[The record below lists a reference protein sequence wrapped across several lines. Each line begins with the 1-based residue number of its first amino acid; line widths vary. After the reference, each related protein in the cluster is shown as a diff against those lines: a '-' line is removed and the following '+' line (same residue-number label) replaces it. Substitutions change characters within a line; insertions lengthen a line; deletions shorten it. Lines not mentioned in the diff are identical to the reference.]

1 MQYLKKV
8 LNGIC
13 NEMHVRVL
21 NIGME
26 EDHIHMYISV
36 PPVQPIPYVV
46 KILKGRTSKVLRE
59 KFKDHLKEFY
69 LNDVLWAV
77 GYFVATVGEVTHET
91 VKQYI
96 EEQGTKDIE
105 EECVELKAS
114 DFSPRSFTF

>member
-1 MQYLKKV
+1 MRYLKKV

-13 NEMHVRVL
+13 NEMHIRVL

-26 EDHIHMYISV
+26 EDHVHMYISV

-59 KFKDHLKEFY
+59 KFKDHLKEYY
-69 LNDVLWAV
+69 LDDVLWAV
-77 GYFVATVGEVTHET
+77 GYFVATVGEVTHEI

-96 EEQGTKDIE
+96 EEQGIKDIE
-105 EECVELKAS
+105 DECVELKAS
-114 DFSPRSFTF
+114 DFSPR